1 MRKTENMLLS
11 VMPARE
17 KKRYMAVFSQPSAS
31 EAETAQE
38 DILKWAKSTNAIDS
52 SLRSGKFND
61 IDEPA
66 WTVEMFKGVLN
77 QVQFSKLKDVEGI
90 LQCSTFPNLKRINKA
105 GSPLFFICISYSIF
119 IFFWN

>member
-1 MRKTENMLLS
+1 MLLS

-90 LQCSTFPNLKRINKA
+90 FQCSTFPNLKRINKA
-105 GSPLFFICISYSIF
+105 GSLLFFICISYSIF